1 MNQWISYNYPYLV
14 DISKY
19 AIWSVKDN
27 RMPKEFRLEV
37 SNDGVNWTVIDQ
49 RIMTLNDWKDNDWN
63 YFNLDKTVKAK
74 SFRLYCVNNNGDGN
88 YIAIP
93 EMKLIGEYIHLIE
106 LPSISEQNFINHGI
120 DKSTTID
127 LNSQMTN
134 KVFIEQSSTPLG
146 SGKVFKKS
154 IDTLV
159 TPIKKVEIK

>member
-1 MNQWISYNYPYLV
+1 MSGIANKIL
-14 DISKY
+14 I
-19 AIWSVKDN
+19 
-27 RMPKEFRLEV
+27 L
-37 SNDGVNWTVIDQ
+37 SNDGKVVS
-49 RIMTLNDWKDNDWN
+49 KDNSN
-63 YFNLDKTVKAK
+63 VK
-74 SFRLYCVNNNGDGN
+74 
-88 YIAIP
+88 IIP
-93 EMKLIGEYIHLIE
+93 
-106 LPSISEQNFINHGI
+106 SQSEQNFINHGI